1 MMFYKKKGKPE
12 EGEIVL
18 CTVKKILY
26 HSVFV
31 TIDEYDSLEGM
42 LHISEISP
50 GRIRNIRDYVR
61 EGKQIVCKVLKID
74 KERGHIDLSIRRV
87 NNSQKVNKVQECKQ
101 EQKSEKILEIIGKEL
116 DKDLAQ
122 SYKDIGFKLIEEYG
136 TLTAAFE
143 NFSLD
148 SDSLT
153 KLNLP
158 KKITE
163 LVKKIIQ
170 QKIKRPEVEVRE
182 IIELTSGKPDGIEII
197 KKILIKLQKGDIKIS
212 YVSAPKY
219 KLAIKAS
226 DYKTAEGI
234 LEQLNKDAK
243 KMAEEKEVEISFER
257 LK

>member
-31 TIDEYDSLEGM
+31 AIDEYESLEGM

-50 GRIRNIRDYVR
+50 GRIRNVRDYVR
-61 EGKQIVCKVLKID
+61 EGKQIVCKILKID

-87 NNSQKVNKVQECKQ
+87 NNSQKMNKIQESKQ

-116 DKDLAQ
+116 NQELSQ
-122 SYKDIGFKLIEEYG
+122 IYKELGFKLIEEYG
-136 TLTAAFE
+136 SLTAAFE

-148 SDSLT
+148 PDSLA
-153 KLNLP
+153 KLKLP
-158 KKITE
+158 KKITD
-163 LVKKIIQ
+163 LIKKIVQ
-170 QKIKRPEVEVRE
+170 QKIKRPEVEVKE
-182 IIELTSGKPDGIEII
+182 IIELTSEKPDGIEVI
-197 KKILIKLQKGDIKIS
+197 KKILLKLQKGDIKIS

-219 KLAIKAS
+219 KIILKAS

-234 LEQLNKDAK
+234 LEQLNTDAK

-257 LK
+257 QK

>member
-1 MMFYKKKGKPE
+1 MFYKKKGKPE

-31 TIDEYDSLEGM
+31 TIDEYESLEGM

-87 NNSQKVNKVQECKQ
+87 NNSQKVNKIQESKQ

-116 DKDLAQ
+116 DKDLSQ

-136 TLTAAFE
+136 TLTSAFE

-153 KLNLP
+153 KLKLP

-163 LVKKIIQ
+163 LVQKIIQ
-170 QKIKRPEVEVRE
+170 QKIKKPEVEVRE

-197 KKILIKLQKGDIKIS
+197 KKLLIKLQKGDIKIS

-219 KLAIKAS
+219 KLTIKAS
-226 DYKTAEGI
+226 DYKTAEGL

-243 KMAEEKEVEISFER
+243 KMAEEKEIKISFER